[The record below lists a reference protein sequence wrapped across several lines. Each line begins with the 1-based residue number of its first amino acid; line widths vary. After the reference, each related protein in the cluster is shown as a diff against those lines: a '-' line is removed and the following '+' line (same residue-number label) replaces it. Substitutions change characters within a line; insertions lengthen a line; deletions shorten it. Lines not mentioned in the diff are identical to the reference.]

1 MMSVSKI
8 SSKYQI
14 TIPSDIRDALG
25 AEIGDRVL
33 FKTNRRG
40 EAQIRILRNVTVDNL
55 YGSLHR
61 EGMKFIPIEEA
72 RRMAQDEL
80 SDKERQWVKDSRSSD
95 DIKDE
100 DDEANT
106 SDKEGDQE

>member
-1 MMSVSKI
+1 MSVSKI

-61 EGMKFIPIEEA
+61 EGMKYIPIEEA

-80 SDKERQWVKDSRSSD
+80 SERERKAVEHVQQPETFDISKTQVESSD
-95 DIKDE
+95 E
-100 DDEANT
+100 TGE
-106 SDKEGDQE
+106 QE